1 MKIVKINKTGLFYK
15 VKFDDDKVY
24 KFHESVII
32 SYGLIRKNI
41 EIDEAKLAKALLENE
56 YYIALDKGVNYL
68 LTPKSKKEV
77 LLYLKRYYDN
87 DLAHKVLMQLEN
99 LKLLNDKEYAFYAVN
114 LLKNKGFGANRI
126 VKELNALDIKEE
138 YISEAILEYSH
149 KEMIENCEKA
159 LIKYIPSLKKESK
172 LGIRKKATNYL
183 LNRGFSNDIITIVLE
198 NNSERL
204 DNISDEDE
212 LLYKA
217 YIKLLKSRK
226 DMKDDQ
232 KFKNKIIRSLTNK
245 GFPLYKVLKVLEGGL
260 VYDKK

>member
-126 VKELNALDIKEE
+126 VKELNAPNFSSID
-138 YISEAILEYSH
+138 
-149 KEMIENCEKA
+149 
-159 LIKYIPSLKKESK
+159 LINFI
-172 LGIRKKATNYL
+172 A
-183 LNRGFSNDIITIVLE
+183 FSNLSIVNETLVE
-198 NNSERL
+198 YP
-204 DNISDEDE
+204 
-212 LLYKA
+212 LL
-217 YIKLLKSRK
+217 L
-226 DMKDDQ
+226 
-232 KFKNKIIRSLTNK
+232 
-245 GFPLYKVLKVLEGGL
+245 
-260 VYDKK
+260 